1 MDDLTLDHVGIVV
14 PDLDRASE
22 TYRRLGFRLTP
33 RSSHKKQATPDG
45 PFELLGSGNHCIML
59 RQGYLELLGITDPAL
74 PHASI
79 AKRLERYSGLQ
90 LFALGCDDA
99 DVVEQVWRTAT
110 DGCQPAVTLGRDVP
124 LAGGGTKHG
133 AFKIVYL
140 DDTAMP
146 EVELF
151 AIQHLTPEVLWQ
163 EPLLDHPNTAIGLQ
177 SAAIVS
183 DDAAASAGRLAR
195 LGLSQTTGPHGSR
208 FPLAGGAW
216 IDVMTEAAAAK
227 AFPGVT
233 PPGAPSAIAT
243 SFIVGSLAA
252 AADCLAK
259 ERVNAERSSDRL
271 RVLPDEAEGSVIDF
285 VEQRTSDE

>member
-1 MDDLTLDHVGIVV
+1 MDGLTLDHLGIVV
-14 PDLDRASE
+14 PDLDRAFE

-45 PFELLGSGNHCIML
+45 PFEPLGSGNHCIML

-79 AKRLERYSGLQ
+79 AKRLQRYSGLQ
-90 LFALGCDDA
+90 LIALGCDDA
-99 DVVEQVWRTAT
+99 DAVEQAWRSAT
-110 DGCQPAVTLGRDVP
+110 EGCQPAVTLGRDVP
-124 LAGGGTKHG
+124 LAEGGERHG

-163 EPLLDHPNTAIGLQ
+163 EALLDHPNTTIGVQ
-177 SAAIVS
+177 SATIVS
-183 DDAAASAGRLAR
+183 DDAASTAGRLTR
-195 LGLSQTTGPHGSR
+195 LGLAQATGPHGGR
-208 FPLAGGAW
+208 FMLADGAW

-227 AFPGVT
+227 AYPGVA
-233 PPGAPSAIAT
+233 PPAMPSAIAAGF
-243 SFIVGSLAA
+243 SVASLAS
-252 AADCLAK
+252 AADCLSK
-259 ERVNAERSSDRL
+259 EGVAFQTLGDRL
-271 RVLPDEAEGSVIDF
+271 RVLPDQAEGSVIDF
-285 VEQRTSDE
+285 VEHRASDR

>member
-1 MDDLTLDHVGIVV
+1 MDGLTLDHVGIVV
-14 PDLDRASE
+14 PDLDRAFE
-22 TYRRLGFRLTP
+22 AYRRLGFRLTP

-45 PFELLGSGNHCIML
+45 PFEPLGSGNHCIML
-59 RQGYLELLGITDPAL
+59 RQGYLELLGVTDPAL

-79 AKRLERYSGLQ
+79 AKRLERYTGLQ

-99 DVVEQVWRTAT
+99 SSVEKAWRTAT

-133 AFKIVYL
+133 AFRIVYL

-163 EPLLDHPNTAIGLQ
+163 EPLLDHPNTAVGLQ
-177 SAAIVS
+177 SATIVS
-183 DDAAASAGRLAR
+183 DDAAVTAGRLAR
-195 LGLSQTTGPHGSR
+195 LGLAETSGPHGSR
-208 FPLAGGAW
+208 FPLADGAW

-233 PPGAPSAIAT
+233 APVVPSAIAA
-243 SFIVGSLAA
+243 SFTVGSLAA
-252 AADCLAK
+252 AADCLARDRVDA
-259 ERVNAERSSDRL
+259 ERVGDRL

-285 VEQRTSDE
+285 VEQRASD

>member
-1 MDDLTLDHVGIVV
+1 MDGLTLDHVGIVV
-14 PDLDRASE
+14 PDLDRAFE
-22 TYRRLGFRLTP
+22 TYRSLGFRLTP
-33 RSSHKKQATPDG
+33 RSSHKKQAVPDG
-45 PFELLGSGNHCIML
+45 PFEPLGSGNHCIML

-90 LFALGCDDA
+90 LVALGCGDA
-99 DVVEQVWRTAT
+99 DAVEQAWRAAS

-140 DDTAMP
+140 DDTAVP

-163 EPLLDHPNTAIGLQ
+163 EALLDHPNTAIGLQ
-177 SAAIVS
+177 SATIVS
-183 DDAAASAGRLAR
+183 GDAASTAGRLIR
-195 LGLSQTTGPHGSR
+195 LGLSQTAGPHGDR
-208 FPLAGGAW
+208 FLLADGAW

-233 PPGAPSAIAT
+233 LPMVPSAIAA
-243 SFIVGSLAA
+243 SFTVGSLTAA
-252 AADCLAK
+252 VDCLAK
-259 ERVNAERSSDRL
+259 ERVDAERLGDRL

-285 VEQRTSDE
+285 VEQKTSDR

>member
-14 PDLDRASE
+14 PDLDRAFE

-33 RSSHKKQATPDG
+33 RSSHKKQAAPDG
-45 PFELLGSGNHCIML
+45 PFEPLGSGNHCIML

-74 PHASI
+74 PHAPI
-79 AKRLERYSGLQ
+79 AKRLERYTGLQ

-99 DVVEQVWRTAT
+99 DAVEQAWRSTT
-110 DGCQPAVTLGRDVP
+110 GGCQLAVTLGRDVP
-124 LAGGGTKHG
+124 LAEGGTQHG
-133 AFKIVYL
+133 AFRIVYL

-151 AIQHLTPEVLWQ
+151 AIQHLTPAVLWQ

-177 SAAIVS
+177 SATIVS
-183 DDAAASAGRLAR
+183 DDAAATAGRLTR
-195 LGLSQTTGPHGSR
+195 LGLAETSGPHGSR
-208 FPLAGGAW
+208 FPLHDGAW
-216 IDVMTEAAAAK
+216 IDVMMEPAAAK
-227 AFPGVT
+227 AYPGVT
-233 PPGAPSAIAT
+233 PPAIPSAIGA
-243 SFIVGSLAA
+243 SFTVARLAS
-252 AADCLAK
+252 AADYLTK
-259 ERVNAERSSDRL
+259 EGVAFQRSSDRL